1 MTDIPRLRAGGVGGQ
16 FWSVYVPSTMPGSTA
31 VTATLE
37 QIEVV
42 HRMTKRWPEVF
53 ELALTAEDVERSFRR
68 GRIGSII
75 GMEGGHSI
83 DNSLATLRMMYAL
96 GARYMTLTHNNN
108 TAWADSAAAAPGAR
122 RADRASAKKWCA
134 R

>member
-1 MTDIPRLRAGGVGGQ
+1 
-16 FWSVYVPSTMPGSTA
+16 MPGSTA

-68 GRIGSII
+68 GRIGSMI

-108 TAWADSAAAAPGAR
+108 TAWADSAAEPADPR
-122 RADRASAKKWCA
+122 RPHRPSAKRWCA